1 MSEEVVWTKEYKLER
16 YKKLNLSAEKGCVLF
31 AGSSLMEMFPVEI
44 FAAADKLPVTVY
56 NRGVGGFV
64 TDELLAAL
72 DTCIIDLQPKKL
84 FINIGT
90 NDLSDSSRSI
100 EGIMSNYALILDKV
114 KKAVPGVKIYLMA
127 YYPVNYGAASPE
139 MKPCLLI
146 RSNEKIALANAEVKK
161 LAERIGAQ
169 YIDVTAPLK
178 DENGDLRAEYT
189 IEGMHIN
196 ENGYRSVYPL
206 VKQYIL
212 E

>member
-1 MSEEVVWTKEYKLER
+1 MSEEVIWTKEYKLER

-31 AGSSLMEMFPVEI
+31 AGSSLMEMFPVEK
-44 FAAADKLPVTVY
+44 FAAADRLPVTVY

-100 EGIMSNYALILDKV
+100 ESIMSNYALILDKV

-161 LAERIGAQ
+161 LAERTGAR

-196 ENGYRSVYPL
+196 EDGYRSVYPL